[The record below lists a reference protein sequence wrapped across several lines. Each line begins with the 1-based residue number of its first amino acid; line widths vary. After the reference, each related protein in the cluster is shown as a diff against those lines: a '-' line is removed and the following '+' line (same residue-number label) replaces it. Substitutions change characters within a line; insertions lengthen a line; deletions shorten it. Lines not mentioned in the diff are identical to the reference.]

1 MDTPMDIT
9 IMARDLLKL
18 SLKLR
23 LKLNPTMDIL
33 VDMDILTLVDI
44 TTERDLLKLSQK
56 QLLLLKPILKLI
68 PGMDTM
74 VDTMDILT
82 TDMDIGAERR
92 GKLSLKLRPRLNP
105 TMDILVDMDIL
116 TLVDITMERDLLKL
130 SQKQLLLL
138 KLILKLI
145 PGMDTMVVTM
155 VILIMD
161 MDT

>member
-9 IMARDLLKL
+9 IMERDLLKL
-18 SLKLR
+18 NLRLK

-33 VDMDILTLVDI
+33 VDMDI
-44 TTERDLLKLSQK
+44 
-56 QLLLLKPILKLI
+56 P
-68 PGMDTM
+68 
-74 VDTMDILT
+74 
-82 TDMDIGAERR
+82 
-92 GKLSLKLRPRLNP
+92 
-105 TMDILVDMDIL
+105 

-155 VILIMD
+155 DILIMD
-161 MDT
+161 MDTGAERRGKLSLLLLLKLILRLIPGMDTMVDTTDTPMVITGAESK